1 MTTLFAYI
9 DPFTGS
15 LVLQLLLM
23 AFASVA
29 IFFKKVKAFI
39 LGLFGVKTTAAS
51 IEDTED
57 TPSIPLHA
65 NTPSNHEQET
75 KAA

>member
-15 LVLQLLLM
+15 LVLQLL
-23 AFASVA
+23 VA
-29 IFFKKVKAFI
+29 GFLSALVFFQKVKAFVF
-39 LGLFGVKTTAAS
+39 GLFGVKPKVES
-51 IEDTED
+51 IDDTEVVA
-57 TPSIPLHA
+57 SIPLEEGR
-65 NTPSNHEQET
+65 TDDFDQRT